1 MVINFKNPWHIS
13 IIACFLPLFFLI
25 IDILLGNLGANP
37 IQTLHI
43 RLGDWSLRFLCV
55 TLAITPIQV
64 ITKWRGMADYRQLFG
79 VCCFGYSLIHVLV
92 YLAVDNA
99 LNWSIIAVDMIESPY
114 IWLGIFSFLII
125 TVLAITSPNYA
136 KKKLGKNWKKLHR
149 LIYFSAV
156 FAVIH
161 YLWQLKGNLVQPIF
175 YGILIFLLLLFRV
188 LNYLKN
194 KKLNKLM
201 IPNRSISEQ

>member
-13 IIACFLPLFFLI
+13 VIACFLPLFFLI
-25 IDILLGNLGANP
+25 IDILFGNLGGNP

-79 VCCFGYSLIHVLV
+79 LCCFGYSLIHVLV

-99 LNWSIIAVDMIESPY
+99 FVWSIIATDLIESPY
-114 IWLGIFSFLII
+114 IWFGLFSFLII
-125 TVLAITSPNYA
+125 TVLAITSPNYG
-136 KKKLGKNWKKLHR
+136 KKKLGKNWKKIHR
-149 LIYFSAV
+149 FIYFSAV

-201 IPNRSISEQ
+201 IPKRSFSD

>member
-1 MVINFKNPWHIS
+1 MVINLKNPWHIS
-13 IIACFLPLFFLI
+13 IMACFLPLFLLSN
-25 IDILLGNLGANP
+25 DILFDNLGANP

-64 ITKWRGMADYRQLFG
+64 ITKWRGMANYRQLFG
-79 VCCFGYSLIHVLV
+79 LCCFGYSLIHVLV
-92 YLAVDNA
+92 YLVVDNA
-99 LNWSIIAVDMIESPY
+99 LNWSIIATDMIESPY
-114 IWLGIFSFLII
+114 IWFGIFSFLII
-125 TVLAITSPNYA
+125 TVLAITSPNYG
-136 KKKLGKNWKKLHR
+136 KKKLGKNWKKIHR

-161 YLWQLKGNLVQPIF
+161 YLWQLKGNLVQPLF

-188 LNYLKN
+188 LNYLKD

-201 IPNRSISEQ
+201 IPKRSFSE

>member
-1 MVINFKNPWHIS
+1 MFINFKSPWHIS
-13 IIACFLPLFFLI
+13 IIACFLPLFFLFS
-25 IDILLGNLGANP
+25 DILFNNLGANP
-37 IQTLHI
+37 IQMLHI

-64 ITKWRGMADYRQLFG
+64 MTKWRGMADYRQLFG
-79 VCCFGYSLIHVLV
+79 LCCFGYSLIHVFV
-92 YLAVDNA
+92 YLVVDNA
-99 LNWSIIAVDMIESPY
+99 LNWAIIVTDIIESPY
-114 IWLGIFSFLII
+114 IWFGVFGFLII
-125 TVLAITSPNYA
+125 TILAITSPNYA
-136 KKKLGKNWKKLHR
+136 KKKLGKNWKKIHR

-175 YGILIFLLLLFRV
+175 YGALISLLLLFRV

-194 KKLNKLM
+194 KRINKLM
-201 IPNRSISEQ
+201 IPKRSVSE

>member
-1 MVINFKNPWHIS
+1 
-13 IIACFLPLFFLI
+13 
-25 IDILLGNLGANP
+25 
-37 IQTLHI
+37 
-43 RLGDWSLRFLCV
+43 
-55 TLAITPIQV
+55 
-64 ITKWRGMADYRQLFG
+64 MADYRQLFG
-79 VCCFGYSLIHVLV
+79 LCCFGYSLIHVLV
-92 YLAVDNA
+92 YLVVDNA
-99 LNWSIIAVDMIESPY
+99 LNWSIITTDMMESPY
-114 IWLGIFSFLII
+114 IWLGLFSFLII

-136 KKKLGKNWKKLHR
+136 KKKLGKNWKKIHR
-149 LIYFSAV
+149 FIYFSAV

-201 IPNRSISEQ
+201 IPKRSFSD

>member
-1 MVINFKNPWHIS
+1 
-13 IIACFLPLFFLI
+13 
-25 IDILLGNLGANP
+25 
-37 IQTLHI
+37 
-43 RLGDWSLRFLCV
+43 V

-79 VCCFGYSLIHVLV
+79 LCCFGYSLIHVLV

-99 LNWSIIAVDMIESPY
+99 FVWSIIATDLIESPY
-114 IWLGIFSFLII
+114 IWFGLFSFLII
-125 TVLAITSPNYA
+125 TVLAITSPNYS
-136 KKKLGKNWKKLHR
+136 KKKLGKNWKKIHR
-149 LIYFSAV
+149 FIYFSAV

-201 IPNRSISEQ
+201 IPKRSFSD